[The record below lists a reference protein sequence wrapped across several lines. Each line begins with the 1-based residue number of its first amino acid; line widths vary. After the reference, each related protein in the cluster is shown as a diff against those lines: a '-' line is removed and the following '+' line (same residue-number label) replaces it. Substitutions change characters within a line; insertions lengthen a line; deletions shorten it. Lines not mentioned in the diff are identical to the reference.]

1 MEDPYPGDVGIF
13 GITGL
18 LANGIESDVAVKI
31 IIFAVLVVLSAFFSS
46 VETAFTSVNKARL
59 KTLAQD
65 GNKRAKIASMLVEK
79 YDRMLY
85 ATLIGN
91 NIVNIAASSIATL
104 LFIQVLQDDTLGST
118 IATIVTTVILLIFG
132 EITPKTLAKMVPEK
146 VTMAFGYIVY
156 GIVFLFTPLCWI
168 FGGWKKLIL
177 KIFKFT
183 PDEGI
188 TEEEL
193 ITIVEEAGEEG
204 SLDDNETHLIR
215 SAIEFNDLD
224 VEDIY
229 VPRVNVIAIEKDT
242 PMEEIQQLF
251 M

>member
-91 NIVNIAASSIATL
+91 NIVNIAASSIATV
-104 LFIQVLQDDTLGST
+104 VLYVF
-118 IATIVTTVILLIFG
+118 APILLKVMDWRGVIVSIAFLG
-132 EITPKTLAKMVPEK
+132 VIITALW
-146 VTMAFGYIVY
+146 I
-156 GIVFLFTPLCWI
+156 LFNPRT
-168 FGGWKKLIL
+168 
-177 KIFKFT
+177 FK
-183 PDEGI
+183 EN
-188 TEEEL
+188 TEANKNKF
-193 ITIVEEAGEEG
+193 IN
-204 SLDDNETHLIR
+204 SN
-215 SAIEFNDLD
+215 
-224 VEDIY
+224 
-229 VPRVNVIAIEKDT
+229 
-242 PMEEIQQLF
+242 
-251 M
+251 